1 MPSAVELPSC
11 EKLTMTLRNVLS
23 MWAESEGE
31 NAWTQI
37 LTVQGSKWCYIIR
50 ALWVVEA
57 RCWKS
62 VQKEKVTFNW
72 TDLEDIESELTNLR
86 IYLEMIGHV

>member
-37 LTVQGSKWCYIIR
+37 LTVQGSK
-50 ALWVVEA
+50 
-57 RCWKS
+57 
-62 VQKEKVTFNW
+62 
-72 TDLEDIESELTNLR
+72 
-86 IYLEMIGHV
+86 

>member
-23 MWAESEGE
+23 NVAESEGE

-62 VQKEKVTFNW
+62 VQKEEVTFSW
-72 TDLEDIESELTNLR
+72 TDPRRRWVRVDKLKN
-86 IYLEMIGHV
+86 LEMIGHV

>member
-1 MPSAVELPSC
+1 MTSAVELPSC

-37 LTVQGSKWCYIIR
+37 LTVQGSK
-50 ALWVVEA
+50 
-57 RCWKS
+57 
-62 VQKEKVTFNW
+62 
-72 TDLEDIESELTNLR
+72 
-86 IYLEMIGHV
+86 